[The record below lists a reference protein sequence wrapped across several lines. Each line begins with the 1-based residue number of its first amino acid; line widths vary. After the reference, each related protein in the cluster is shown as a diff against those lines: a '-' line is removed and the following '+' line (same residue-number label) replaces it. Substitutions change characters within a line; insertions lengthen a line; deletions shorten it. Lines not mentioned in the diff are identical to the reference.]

1 YAIEETPT
9 RLQPIA
15 KRLAE
20 EYAEV
25 SLDERHAA
33 ARKRRRIE
41 VVDREDGMAKLY
53 AYLPAEIAYAIKDR
67 VQRIAK
73 QTWTVEVVTV
83 EAERQA
89 AAREDAA
96 REAAA
101 RAAAPQAAEQ
111 AGEASQAGQADQA
124 AEPAPSLADQ
134 VAPARTLDEVRADTL
149 AELLLNGNPYTEL
162 DVSDGSKAAQVPS
175 GFFAHVQVM
184 VPIASIP
191 ATADLATDTSAASPR
206 QVCELV
212 GYGPIASQIAHDML
226 ALSRNV
232 SRVDEDEYGNVLCVD
247 RYKPTRAMRNLLW
260 ARDRRCRFPGCTR
273 LPITCDMDH
282 TIAWEHG
289 GPTTTTNLQLLCKA
303 HHSLKHGTDW
313 RPVQDRTGTVTWK
326 SPTGRVHTDRLAG
339 RRYPRPDTGPENGQP
354 GDLGPDPW
362 DEAPA
367 VAQEFSE
374 FLWWRQASTEA
385 DRPKPADTTPADT
398 TAPKRE
404 VRFVTA
410 DDTDSTDGNDAG
422 TGDEARSSE
431 ATGDEATDCRAWHSG
446 FTVRDRLT
454 ALEKHAITCGCNYPE
469 FCDRDCGTELRAEYE
484 RRAARSVPKEQPF

>member
-1 YAIEETPT
+1 
-9 RLQPIA
+9 
-15 KRLAE
+15 
-20 EYAEV
+20 
-25 SLDERHAA
+25 
-33 ARKRRRIE
+33 
-41 VVDREDGMAKLY
+41 M
-53 AYLPAEIAYAIKDR
+53 
-67 VQRIAK
+67 QRIAK

-96 REAAA
+96 RDAAAREADA
-101 RAAAPQAAEQ
+101 RAAATQAAEQ
-111 AGEASQAGQADQA
+111 AAQEAPATQPGQGEHIGQAEHPGQTGEASQADQT

-149 AELLLNGNPYTEL
+149 AELLLNGNPYTDL
-162 DVSDGSKAAQVPS
+162 NVNDGSKAAQVPS

-191 ATADLATDTSAASPR
+191 ATADLTTDTSTASPR

-232 SRVDEDEYGNVLCVD
+232 SRVDEDEYGNVLRVD

-282 TIAWEHG
+282 TLAWEHG

-367 VAQEFSE
+367 VEQEFSE

-385 DRPKPADTTPADT
+385 DRPKPAETTPAG
-398 TAPKRE
+398 TATGPKRE

-410 DDTDSTDGNDAG
+410 DSTDNTDSTDGNDAG
-422 TGDEARSSE
+422 TGDEARSS
-431 ATGDEATDCRAWHSG
+431 EATDCRAWHSG

-454 ALEKHAITCGCNYPE
+454 ALEKHALTCGCNYPE
-469 FCDRDCGTELRAEYE
+469 FCDRECRTELRAEYE

>member
-1 YAIEETPT
+1 
-9 RLQPIA
+9 
-15 KRLAE
+15 
-20 EYAEV
+20 
-25 SLDERHAA
+25 
-33 ARKRRRIE
+33 
-41 VVDREDGMAKLY
+41 
-53 AYLPAEIAYAIKDR
+53 
-67 VQRIAK
+67 
-73 QTWTVEVVTV
+73 QT
-83 EAERQA
+83 
-89 AAREDAA
+89 
-96 REAAA
+96 
-101 RAAAPQAAEQ
+101 
-111 AGEASQAGQADQA
+111 S
-124 AEPAPSLADQ
+124 
-134 VAPARTLDEVRADTL
+134 
-149 AELLLNGNPYTEL
+149 
-162 DVSDGSKAAQVPS
+162 
-175 GFFAHVQVM
+175 
-184 VPIASIP
+184 
-191 ATADLATDTSAASPR
+191 
-206 QVCELV
+206 
-212 GYGPIASQIAHDML
+212 
-226 ALSRNV
+226 
-232 SRVDEDEYGNVLCVD
+232 
-247 RYKPTRAMRNLLW
+247 
-260 ARDRRCRFPGCTR
+260 
-273 LPITCDMDH
+273 DMDH

-313 RPVQDRTGTVTWK
+313 RPVHDRTGTVTWK

-385 DRPKPADTTPADT
+385 DRPKPAETTPADT

-410 DDTDSTDGNDAG
+410 DGTDGSDAG

-431 ATGDEATDCRAWHSG
+431 ATSNDATDCRAWHSG